1 MLRYL
6 APAGCVPEVVVEV
19 DAVALTAVVAVA
31 VVVVVIIISFYCFL
45 LDMA

>member
-31 VVVVVIIISFYCFL
+31 VVVVVGGRNTNTCCL
-45 LDMA
+45 TP